1 MKKLIK
7 QIEEASQENQALL
20 LSLEQ
25 LLGKSPE
32 GRIEVTTSK
41 GKPRFFLIK
50 GGMRRYLRR
59 EETWLIQSLLEKQYF
74 KKMLLRTRKNQE
86 ALDHFLKE
94 FEPDVQA
101 RIYENMSPHR
111 RHFVK
116 PLVEPDAMYA
126 ERWLEEHR
134 AIAAARPNTFQK
146 SGEFI
151 TMNGEVVRSKS
162 EKIIADLLYQ
172 LGIPYVYECP
182 LDTPGGL
189 VYPDFTILDI
199 NNRRVYYWE
208 HRGRLDN
215 LDYVEN
221 NIWKTHLY
229 AAAGVFPGY
238 NLLLSEETGD
248 SPLRTKDVEA
258 MIRAVFL

>member
-1 MKKLIK
+1 M
-7 QIEEASQENQALL
+7 
-20 LSLEQ
+20 
-25 LLGKSPE
+25 
-32 GRIEVTTSK
+32 
-41 GKPRFFLIK
+41 
-50 GGMRRYLRR
+50 
-59 EETWLIQSLLEKQYF
+59 
-74 KKMLLRTRKNQE
+74 
-86 ALDHFLKE
+86 KE
-94 FEPDVQA
+94 FEPDAQA

-146 SGEFI
+146 SGEFV

-199 NNRRVYYWE
+199 NTRKVYYWE

-229 AAAGVFPGY
+229 AAAGIFLGH

-248 SPLRTKDVEA
+248 SPLRIKDVEA